1 MRELTRELTT
11 STRKEAVT
19 RAIPVVLRL
28 PWLRGPQPIATGLAA
43 PVGVRGEMVRKAL
56 HLLIALV
63 PTLAA
68 LSVPLTLALLASGT
82 LFYALAE
89 TSRRNGYPV
98 MLVSRLTLIA
108 SRAADRNRFVLGPI
122 TLGIGAMVSLMLYP
136 EPAASIAIYA
146 LAFGDGFASLVGRLV
161 SGPRIPFTRG
171 KSFMGSL
178 ACFTAVLVA
187 SLPLV
192 STPSQAVVVAF
203 TATVLE
209 AVPSGDFDNLLV
221 PVGTGLVA
229 AALLGL

>member
-1 MRELTRELTT
+1 MIEEVAAKFETRSAVGGRPHVVHPGSKAKADKSKAETAKTKNAATLT
-11 STRKEAVT
+11 
-19 RAIPVVLRL
+19 
-28 PWLRGPQPIATGLAA
+28 
-43 PVGVRGEMVRKAL
+43 EMVRKAL

-63 PTLAA
+63 PSLAA

-89 TSRRNGYPV
+89 TSRRNGRPV
-98 MLVSRLTLIA
+98 LLVSRLTLIA

-122 TLGIGAMVSLMLYP
+122 TLGLGAMVSLMLYP

-146 LAFGDGFASLVGRLV
+146 LAFGDGMASLVGRLV
-161 SGPRIPFTRG
+161 PGPRIPFVG
-171 KSFMGSL
+171 SKSVMGSL
-178 ACFTAVLVA
+178 ACFAAVFVS

-192 STPSQAVVVAF
+192 STPAEAALIAF
-203 TATVLE
+203 TATALE
-209 AVPSGDFDNLLV
+209 AAPSGDFDNLLV

>member
-11 STRKEAVT
+11 STRQEAVT

-63 PTLAA
+63 PSLAA

-89 TSRRNGYPV
+89 TSRRSGYPV

-122 TLGIGAMVSLMLYP
+122 TLGLGAMVSLMLYP

-146 LAFGDGFASLVGRLV
+146 LAFGDGLASLVGRLV
-161 SGPRIPFTRG
+161 PGPRIPFV
-171 KSFMGSL
+171 KSKSVMGSL
-178 ACFTAVLVA
+178 ACFAAVFVS

-192 STPSQAVVVAF
+192 RTPSEAALVAF
-203 TATVLE
+203 TATALE
-209 AVPSGDFDNLLV
+209 AAPSGDFDNLLV

>member
-1 MRELTRELTT
+1 M
-11 STRKEAVT
+11 
-19 RAIPVVLRL
+19 
-28 PWLRGPQPIATGLAA
+28 Q
-43 PVGVRGEMVRKAL
+43 GEIVRKAL

-63 PTLAA
+63 PVLA
-68 LSVPLTLALLASGT
+68 SVSVSLTLAILASGT

-89 TSRRNGYPV
+89 TSRRNGRPV
-98 MLVSRLTLIA
+98 ILVSRLTLIA

-122 TLGIGAMVSLMLYP
+122 TLGLGAMVSLMLYP

-161 SGPRIPFTRG
+161 PGPRIPFTRG
-171 KSFMGSL
+171 KSVMGSL

-187 SLPLV
+187 SSALV
-192 STPSQAVVVAF
+192 RTPPEAVFVALAA
-203 TATVLE
+203 TALE

-221 PVGTGLVA
+221 PVGTGMVA

>member
-1 MRELTRELTT
+1 MHERTT
-11 STRKEAVT
+11 NARHEAVT
-19 RAIPVVLRL
+19 GTIPVGFRL
-28 PWLRGPQPIATGLAA
+28 PWLHHPRPIATGFST
-43 PVGVRGEMVRKAL
+43 PVGMRGEIVRKAL

-63 PTLAA
+63 PSLAA

-98 MLVSRLTLIA
+98 ILVSRLTLIA
-108 SRAADRNRFVLGPI
+108 SRTADRNRFVLGPI
-122 TLGIGAMVSLMLYP
+122 TLGLGAMVSLMLYP

-161 SGPRIPFTRG
+161 PGPRIPFARG
-171 KSFMGSL
+171 KSVMGSL
-178 ACFTAVLVA
+178 ACFTAVFVS

-192 STPSQAVVVAF
+192 HTPAEAALVAF
-203 TATVLE
+203 TATALE
-209 AVPSGDFDNLLV
+209 AAPSGDFDNLLV

>member
-1 MRELTRELTT
+1 MQELTT
-11 STRKEAVT
+11 EQRTAAVT
-19 RAIPVVLRL
+19 TTIPVGLRR
-28 PWLRGPQPIATGLAA
+28 PRP
-43 PVGVRGEMVRKAL
+43 PVNASSKAFGIQGEIVRKAL

-68 LSVPLTLALLASGT
+68 LSVPFTLALLAAGT

-89 TSRRNGYPV
+89 TSRRHGHPV
-98 MLVSRLTLIA
+98 IMVSRLTLIA
-108 SRAADRNRFVLGPI
+108 SRAADRDRFVLGPI
-122 TLGIGAMVSLMLYP
+122 TLGLGAMVSLMLYP

-161 SGPRIPFTRG
+161 PSPRIPLTKG
-171 KSFMGSL
+171 KSVVGSL
-178 ACFTAVLVA
+178 ACFTAVF
-187 SLPLV
+187 V
-192 STPSQAVVVAF
+192 SSAQLSCTPAQAALAAL